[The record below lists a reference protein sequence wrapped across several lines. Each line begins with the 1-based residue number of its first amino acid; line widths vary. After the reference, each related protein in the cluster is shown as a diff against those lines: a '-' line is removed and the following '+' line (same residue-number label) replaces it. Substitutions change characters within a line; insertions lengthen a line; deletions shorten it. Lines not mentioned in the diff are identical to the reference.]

1 MSTPLVSVI
10 MPYYKKSEFIN
21 ASVNSILNQSFKEF
35 EIILIDDEL
44 TKNSFEI
51 LENMKKLD
59 VRIRVF
65 KNKKN
70 LGAGQSRNDAIN
82 FCRGQYI
89 AFCDCDDLWRQN
101 KLEKQMKFMKDCNLE
116 FSFTSYEIINKNN
129 LKIGFREAQKNLSF
143 KQLRNSCDI
152 GLSTVILQKNIF
164 NNEKFRFGKTKT
176 KEDFILWLLLAKN
189 GIQISGIKECLVS
202 WRKSSGSLSSSFF
215 QKIIDGYK
223 VYRDYLHYSRIKS
236 FFFLI
241 ILSVNYMLKKIK

>member
-51 LENMKKLD
+51 LENMKKLA

-82 FCRGQYI
+82 FCKGQYI

-101 KLEKQMKFMKDCNLE
+101 KLEKQIKFMKDCNLE
-116 FSFTSYEIINKNN
+116 FSFTSYEIINNN
-129 LKIGFREAQKNLSF
+129 DLKIGFRDAQKNLSF

-152 GLSTVILQKNIF
+152 GLSTVIIKKNIF

>member
-44 TKNSFEI
+44 TENSYEI
-51 LENMKKLD
+51 LENVKKLD

-82 FCRGQYI
+82 FCKGQYI
-89 AFCDCDDLWRQN
+89 AFCDCDDLWKQN

-116 FSFTSYEIINKNN
+116 FSFTSYEIINNDN

-202 WRKSSGSLSSSFF
+202 WRKSSGSLSSSFI

>member
-44 TKNSFEI
+44 TKNSYEI
-51 LENMKKLD
+51 LENVKKLD

-82 FCRGQYI
+82 FCKGQYI

-101 KLEKQMKFMKDCNLE
+101 KLEKQIKFMKDCNLE
-116 FSFTSYEIINKNN
+116 FSFTSYEIINNN
-129 LKIGFREAQKNLSF
+129 DLKIGFRDAQKNLSF

-152 GLSTVILQKNIF
+152 GLSTVMIQKNIF

>member
-44 TKNSFEI
+44 TKNSYEI
-51 LENMKKLD
+51 LENVKKLD

-82 FCRGQYI
+82 FCKGQYI

-116 FSFTSYEIINKNN
+116 FSFTSYEIINNDN

>member
-44 TKNSFEI
+44 TENSYEI
-51 LENMKKLD
+51 LENVKKLD

-82 FCRGQYI
+82 FCKGQYI

-116 FSFTSYEIINKNN
+116 FSFTSYEIINNNN
-129 LKIGFREAQKNLSF
+129 LKIGFRDAQKNLSF

-152 GLSTVILQKNIF
+152 GLSTVIIQKNIF

-189 GIQISGIKECLVS
+189 GIQISGIKVPS
-202 WRKSSGSLSSSFF
+202 
-215 QKIIDGYK
+215 
-223 VYRDYLHYSRIKS
+223 
-236 FFFLI
+236 
-241 ILSVNYMLKKIK
+241 ILA